1 MPLGFA
7 IIAFKSSVLSL
18 MYNMPVVLYLERGK
32 NTHENDC
39 DCSLN

>member
-7 IIAFKSSVLSL
+7 MIAFKSSVLSL

-32 NTHENDC
+32 IHMKMIVIVA
-39 DCSLN
+39 